1 MPGIPAREPEKRF
14 VEVLG
19 RQMAYIEQ
27 GAGDPVVFQH
37 GNPTSS
43 YLWRNV
49 IGHLAD
55 RARCIAIDMIGMG
68 DSDKLPQSGPDSYRF
83 IEHRRF
89 FDAALATLGVEDRVT
104 FVLHDW
110 GSALGFDWA
119 FRNAAAVRG
128 LCYMEAIVAPL
139 GWSDFPETIRPIFK
153 AFRSPAGEEM
163 VLEKNI
169 FVDRVLPDGVLRGLT
184 EEEMEVYRRPYL
196 EPGESRR
203 PTLTWPRE
211 IPFDGEPSDVD
222 SIVGDYSDWLIES
235 HGLPKLFINAEP
247 GVILTGRLREFCR
260 SWPDQAEIT
269 VKGAHFIQEDSP
281 QDIGEAIAQWYAALP

>member
-1 MPGIPAREPEKRF
+1 MAGISSEEPVKRYID
-14 VEVLG
+14 VRG
-19 RQMAYIEQ
+19 RRMAYVEQ
-27 GAGDPVVFQH
+27 GSGDPIVFQH

-49 IGHLAD
+49 IGHLAEQG
-55 RARCIAIDMIGMG
+55 RCIAIDLIGMG
-68 DSDKLPQSGPDSYRF
+68 DSDKLARSGPDSYRF

-89 FDAALATLGVEDRVT
+89 FDAALAALGVEGNVT

-119 FRNAAAVRG
+119 CRNPLRMRG

-139 GWSDFPETIRPIFK
+139 GWSDFPEAIRPVFK
-153 AFRSPAGEEM
+153 AFRTPVGEEM

-169 FVDRVLPDGVLRGLT
+169 FVERVLPDGVLRDLS
-184 EEEMEVYRRPYL
+184 EAEMAVYRRPYR

-211 IPFDGEPSDVD
+211 IPFDGNPSDVN
-222 SIVGDYSDWLIES
+222 SIVGDYSDWLADS
-235 HGLPKLFINAEP
+235 QSLPKLFINADP
-247 GVILTGRLREFCR
+247 GVILTGRLRELCR
-260 SWPDQAEIT
+260 RWPNQEEVT
-269 VKGAHFIQEDSP
+269 VKGAHFVQEDSP
-281 QDIGEAIAQWYAALP
+281 HEIGRAISGWYARLT